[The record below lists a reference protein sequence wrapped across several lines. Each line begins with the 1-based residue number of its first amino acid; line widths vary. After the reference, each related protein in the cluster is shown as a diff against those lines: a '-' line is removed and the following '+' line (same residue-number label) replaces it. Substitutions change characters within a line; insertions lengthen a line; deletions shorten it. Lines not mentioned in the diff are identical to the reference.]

1 VYNINEG
8 RNTRSGVPYQNQVG
22 AKKAVY
28 PTKTKWERKKRSIL
42 FWVDHF
48 FILGVVMWQLRDNR
62 IVLIRISM
70 EYTDFLRNTIDSKVP
85 LEHMDSDNLPR
96 PFIGILIMN
105 NENQFVIPLTSPK
118 AKHARMSNSLDFH
131 KINGGEYGAINFN
144 NMFPIINDDR
154 IYQIIDTGFNSDCSE
169 AELQYRN
176 LVRNQLTW
184 LNLSHNK
191 ALVLRKA
198 ENLYNLYISGE
209 LDEKVKRRCCNF
221 IKLQEEY
228 MNYQL

>member
-1 VYNINEG
+1 MKVEIPE
-8 RNTRSGVPYQNQVG
+8 
-22 AKKAVY
+22 AVY

-42 FWVDHF
+42 FWIDHF

-85 LEHMDSDNLPR
+85 LEHMGSDNFPR

-118 AKHARMSNSLDFH
+118 AKHARMSNGLDFH

-144 NMFPIINDDR
+144 NMFPIINDDK

>member
-1 VYNINEG
+1 
-8 RNTRSGVPYQNQVG
+8 
-22 AKKAVY
+22 
-28 PTKTKWERKKRSIL
+28 
-42 FWVDHF
+42 
-48 FILGVVMWQLRDNR
+48 MWQLRDNR

-85 LEHMDSDNLPR
+85 LEHMGSDNLPR

-105 NENQFVIPLTSPK
+105 NEHQFVIPLTSPK
-118 AKHARMSNSLDFH
+118 AKHARMSNGLDFH

-169 AELQYRN
+169 AELRYRS

-198 ENLYNLYISGE
+198 ENLYNLS
-209 LDEKVKRRCCNF
+209 
-221 IKLQEEY
+221 
-228 MNYQL
+228 

>member
-1 VYNINEG
+1 
-8 RNTRSGVPYQNQVG
+8 
-22 AKKAVY
+22 
-28 PTKTKWERKKRSIL
+28 
-42 FWVDHF
+42 
-48 FILGVVMWQLRDNR
+48 MWQLRDNR

-85 LEHMDSDNLPR
+85 LEHMGSDNLPR

-105 NENQFVIPLTSPK
+105 NEHQFVIPLTSPK
-118 AKHARMSNSLDFH
+118 AKHARMSNGLDFH

-169 AELQYRN
+169 AELRYRS

-198 ENLYNLYISGE
+198 ENLYHLYISGE
-209 LDEKVKRRCCNF
+209 LDEKS
-221 IKLQEEY
+221 
-228 MNYQL
+228 

>member
-1 VYNINEG
+1 
-8 RNTRSGVPYQNQVG
+8 
-22 AKKAVY
+22 
-28 PTKTKWERKKRSIL
+28 
-42 FWVDHF
+42 
-48 FILGVVMWQLRDNR
+48 MWQLRDNR

-85 LEHMDSDNLPR
+85 LEHMGSDNLPR

-105 NENQFVIPLTSPK
+105 NEHQFVIPLTSPK
-118 AKHARMSNSLDFH
+118 AKHARMSNGLDFH

-169 AELQYRN
+169 AELRYRS

-198 ENLYNLYISGE
+198 ENLWLN
-209 LDEKVKRRCCNF
+209 
-221 IKLQEEY
+221 
-228 MNYQL
+228 

>member
-1 VYNINEG
+1 MYNINEG

-70 EYTDFLRNTIDSKVP
+70 EYTDFLRNTIESKVP
-85 LEHMDSDNLPR
+85 LEHMGSDNLPR

-105 NENQFVIPLTSPK
+105 NEHLFVIPLTSPK

-144 NMFPIINDDR
+144 NMFP
-154 IYQIIDTGFNSDCSE
+154 TGYNSDCSE

-209 LDEKVKRRCCNF
+209 LDRKVKRRCCNF
-221 IKLQEEY
+221 MKLQEEY
-228 MNYQL
+228 MNFQL

>member
-1 VYNINEG
+1 MYNINEG

-62 IVLIRISM
+62 IVLIRM
-70 EYTDFLRNTIDSKVP
+70 EYTDFLRHTIESKVP
-85 LEHMDSDNLPR
+85 LEHMGSDNLPR

-105 NENQFVIPLTSPK
+105 NEHLFVIPLTSPK

-154 IYQIIDTGFNSDCSE
+154 IYQIIDTGYNSDCSE

-209 LDEKVKRRCCNF
+209 LDRKVKRRCCNF
-221 IKLQEEY
+221 MKLQEEY
-228 MNYQL
+228 MNFQL

>member
-1 VYNINEG
+1 
-8 RNTRSGVPYQNQVG
+8 
-22 AKKAVY
+22 
-28 PTKTKWERKKRSIL
+28 
-42 FWVDHF
+42 
-48 FILGVVMWQLRDNR
+48 MWQLRDNR

-70 EYTDFLRNTIDSKVP
+70 EYTDFLRNTIESKVP
-85 LEHMDSDNLPR
+85 LEHMGSDNLPR

-105 NENQFVIPLTSPK
+105 NEHLFVIPLTSPK

-154 IYQIIDTGFNSDCSE
+154 IFQIIDTGYNSDCSE

-209 LDEKVKRRCCNF
+209 LDRKVKRRCCNF
-221 IKLQEEY
+221 MKLQEEY
-228 MNYQL
+228 MNFQL

>member
-1 VYNINEG
+1 
-8 RNTRSGVPYQNQVG
+8 
-22 AKKAVY
+22 
-28 PTKTKWERKKRSIL
+28 
-42 FWVDHF
+42 
-48 FILGVVMWQLRDNR
+48 MWQLRGNR

-154 IYQIIDTGFNSDCSE
+154 IYQIIDTGFNSDCSKT
-169 AELQYRN
+169 ELQYRN

>member
-1 VYNINEG
+1 
-8 RNTRSGVPYQNQVG
+8 
-22 AKKAVY
+22 
-28 PTKTKWERKKRSIL
+28 
-42 FWVDHF
+42 
-48 FILGVVMWQLRDNR
+48 MWQLRDNR

-85 LEHMDSDNLPR
+85 LEHMGSDNLPR

-105 NENQFVIPLTSPK
+105 NEHQFVIPLTSPK
-118 AKHARMSNSLDFH
+118 AKHARMSNGLDFH
-131 KINGGEYGAINFN
+131 KINGGEYGAINLN

-169 AELQYRN
+169 AELRYRS

-198 ENLYNLYISGE
+198 ENLYNLYIYLE
-209 LDEKVKRRCCNF
+209 N
-221 IKLQEEY
+221 
-228 MNYQL
+228 